1 MESFVDFL
9 KNNKT
14 MAVSLVKLIH
24 KYSLNLSNFEKI
36 KIMNFCGTHEWTTV
50 HYGLR
55 SLMPDKIELVA
66 GPGCPVCITPSFVI
80 EDAVNLAI
88 EGVRV
93 YTFGD
98 AYKLPVTNLK
108 SKNRTLEEA
117 KSNGGNVKVV
127 YSFLEAVKD
136 AKKYGKDSVFIGIG
150 FETTIPGY
158 SLSFINN
165 LVPKNLYFY
174 SAIRLTPPAA
184 RFAIDIA
191 VSRGLHPIQG
201 IIAPGHVSA
210 IIGLKPWDD
219 ISREYKIPSVV
230 SGFEPLDVLYSI
242 AKILKMIK
250 NEEYRAINEYTRV
263 VEWEGN
269 TRALKTMYKVFHR
282 ENSVWRGIGIIPES
296 GLEFNDEYRQF
307 DGKNVFHLLNNKN
320 SGKDLPPGCR
330 CGEVTLG
337 IIKPVECPLF
347 MKTCKPERPYGP
359 CMVSIEGACSI
370 WAKFGSLRLRKNLI
384 GE

>member
-1 MESFVDFL
+1 MWKQSKIKMESFVDFL

-158 SLSFINN
+158 SLSFI
-165 LVPKNLYFY
+165 
-174 SAIRLTPPAA
+174 
-184 RFAIDIA
+184 
-191 VSRGLHPIQG
+191 
-201 IIAPGHVSA
+201 IISF
-210 IIGLKPWDD
+210 LK
-219 ISREYKIPSVV
+219 IYI
-230 SGFEPLDVLYSI
+230 FIVLY
-242 AKILKMIK
+242 
-250 NEEYRAINEYTRV
+250 V
-263 VEWEGN
+263 
-269 TRALKTMYKVFHR
+269 
-282 ENSVWRGIGIIPES
+282 
-296 GLEFNDEYRQF
+296 
-307 DGKNVFHLLNNKN
+307 
-320 SGKDLPPGCR
+320 
-330 CGEVTLG
+330 
-337 IIKPVECPLF
+337 
-347 MKTCKPERPYGP
+347 
-359 CMVSIEGACSI
+359 
-370 WAKFGSLRLRKNLI
+370 
-384 GE
+384 